1 MNALFPPEHPISY
14 KPESFAFLETII
26 DHTEGSLL
34 DNYLQSLGSGVAGT
48 PDEPASLKESPLHWL
63 LQDMKYAQ
71 IRVLRALIKDDDVWT
86 SLTSKYAKWSE
97 GEIAP
102 DNEEEDEEE
111 DKSNREIPTAEL
123 SPNEDV
129 YRPFFMALMHQDYDA
144 CRMMMLSDEE
154 IGAITKR
161 EAEIVN

>member
-1 MNALFPPEHPISY
+1 
-14 KPESFAFLETII
+14 
-26 DHTEGSLL
+26 
-34 DNYLQSLGSGVAGT
+34 
-48 PDEPASLKESPLHWL
+48 
-63 LQDMKYAQ
+63 MKYAQ

-154 IGAITKR
+154 IGAISKR
-161 EAEIVN
+161 EAEIVNQIIDERHVLNFTTRITMAEPDRLKLN

>member
-1 MNALFPPEHPISY
+1 
-14 KPESFAFLETII
+14 
-26 DHTEGSLL
+26 
-34 DNYLQSLGSGVAGT
+34 
-48 PDEPASLKESPLHWL
+48 
-63 LQDMKYAQ
+63 
-71 IRVLRALIKDDDVWT
+71 LRALIKDDDVWT

-161 EAEIVN
+161 EAEIVNQIIDERHVFNYTTRITMAEPDRLKLN